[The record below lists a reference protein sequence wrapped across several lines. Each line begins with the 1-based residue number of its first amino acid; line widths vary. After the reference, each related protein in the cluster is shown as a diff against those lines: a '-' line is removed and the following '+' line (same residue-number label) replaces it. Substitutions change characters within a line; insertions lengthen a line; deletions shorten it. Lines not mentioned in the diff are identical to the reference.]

1 LVPDLTRPLSIANVS
16 YSVVAMADAGDWEVA
31 VSKKNKVPTP
41 VARMSAL
48 RNHLIPKDIHLSTPK
63 EIVLKPMKERKSDMT
78 VLAQL
83 LGFIP
88 IDDIPGSARELFR
101 HAILICL
108 DLEHWSYNSNKTTEV
123 GLVIYDMHDIT
134 PIVHSKQLGDH
145 GEELLK
151 CGKHHF
157 FRIAQHAH
165 LEKGNDEILGPEGNV
180 FGKCRFTELEELRDI
195 LKKCFVQPLVGVPQH
210 EGCHRPIVVLG
221 HDGKHDWENLMDKAV
236 STNLVEYGTVVRFI
250 DTQELHR
257 STGDWD
263 EVYNRVGLRTLI
275 HFFDFEHEQGHTAA
289 NDASRTAICAFQ
301 AVLRL
306 GAKNCDDC
314 WNAKNDCIK
323 TSSRWRTISRRTA
336 SPRTTKLVE
345 APCTASSAQA
355 ITTWLSNARR
365 LTFTATTA
373 KPRDAN
379 RRAPTSHATAKPC
392 SMPRVPPVGLS
403 SRGKRRRNAR
413 RRDVRARRSP
423 RPLGLSSLG
432 RDGAVGTS
440 PEQCCDLHDGFRS
453 RVESG

>member
-1 LVPDLTRPLSIANVS
+1 
-16 YSVVAMADAGDWEVA
+16 MADAGDWEVA

-323 TSSRWRTISRRTA
+323 TMQQVANDLETHSVAMYNEIGGSPLYCIKCASHYHMAEQCKEADLHCDYCQAKGCEQTGTHVTRHCQAMFDAEGAARRAKFAWEKEEERKEERRTGEKKPKA
-336 SPRTTKLVE
+336 PR
-345 APCTASSAQA
+345 A
-355 ITTWLSNARR
+355 I
-365 LTFTATTA
+365 
-373 KPRDAN
+373 KPW
-379 RRAPTSHATAKPC
+379 
-392 SMPRVPPVGLS
+392 
-403 SRGKRRRNAR
+403 
-413 RRDVRARRSP
+413 
-423 RPLGLSSLG
+423 
-432 RDGAVGTS
+432 
-440 PEQCCDLHDGFRS
+440 
-453 RVESG
+453 SGWCGGY